1 MSLCRLICGNK
12 ALAELKKS
20 SKRMTCHKRYKIQKK
35 VREHHRKLRKEAKK
49 RGRKKPR
56 KDPGIPNSAPFKEAL
71 LREAELRKQRLEEL
85 KQQQKLERQKE
96 QDKKRKLETNPGVEL
111 SHKVLVKEE
120 FGRSKAKK
128 AKSSKQNPKKLYC
141 QELKKVIEAS
151 DVVLEVL
158 DARDPLGCRCPQ
170 VEEAIVKGRQKR
182 LVLVLNKS
190 DLVPTENLE
199 NWLNYLKKELPTV
212 VFKASTDLK
221 DKGKRIKVRKK
232 AAPFKTEVCVGKESL
247 WKLLGGFQ
255 EIYGKAIC
263 VGVIGFP
270 NVGKSSIINSLKQE
284 WICNVG
290 VSMGL
295 TRCMQVVPLDKQITL
310 IDSPGFI
317 ASPLNSAS
325 ALALRSPASIEVIKP
340 VEAAS
345 AILSHADARQ
355 VVLKFTVPDFENS
368 LEFFTS
374 FAQRRGLHQK
384 GGSPNVEGA
393 AKLLWSEWTGA
404 SLGYYCHP
412 PTSWTLSSH
421 FNESIVTD
429 MKRGFNLEEL
439 EKNNARS
446 IQAIK
451 GPRLAGSILF
461 QSSGLTNGIIEEGDI
476 PEEPPKQK
484 EQKQEEGEDYGDVDT
499 DQESVDKEGDEKSSD
514 TSPAEEACGAVP
526 KGSQAGEQSALS
538 FVMEKMTEEDDAY
551 DFSTDYVL

>member
-1 MSLCRLICGNK
+1 MKRPK
-12 ALAELKKS
+12 LKKA

-56 KDPGIPNSAPFKEAL
+56 KDPGVPNNAPFKEAL

-85 KQQQKLERQKE
+85 KQQQKLDRQKE
-96 QDKKRKLETNPGVEL
+96 QDKKRRLETDPAVEL
-111 SHKVLVKEE
+111 CNIEPVKEE
-120 FGRSKAKK
+120 FGQCKAKK
-128 AKSSKQNPKKLYC
+128 AKSSKQNPKRLYC

-170 VEEAIVKGRQKR
+170 VEEAIVKGGQKK

-190 DLVPTENLE
+190 DLVPKENLE
-199 NWLNYLKKELPTV
+199 NWLSYLTKELPTV
-212 VFKASTDLK
+212 VFKASTNLK
-221 DKGKRIKVRKK
+221 DKGKRIKVKKK
-232 AAPFKTEVCVGKESL
+232 AAPFKSEVCVGKEGL

-255 EIYGKAIC
+255 ETYGKAIH

-284 WICNVG
+284 RICNVG

-295 TRCMQVVPLDKQITL
+295 TRYMQVVPLDKQITI
-310 IDSPGFI
+310 IDSPSFI
-317 ASPLNSAS
+317 VSPLNSAI
-325 ALALRSPASIEVIKP
+325 ALALRSPASIEVVKP
-340 VEAAS
+340 MEAAS
-345 AILSHADARQ
+345 TILSHADARQ
-355 VVLKFTVPDFENS
+355 VVLKFTVPDFKNS

-404 SLGYYCHP
+404 SLGYFCHP
-412 PTSWTLSSH
+412 PTSWTPPH

-439 EKNNARS
+439 EKNNAHS
-446 IQAIK
+446 IQAIR
-451 GPRLAGSILF
+451 GPRLASSILF
-461 QSSGLTNGIIEEGDI
+461 QSSGLTNGVIEEKDI
-476 PEEPPKQK
+476 PEELPKQK
-484 EQKQEEGEDYGDVDT
+484 ERKQEERGDYEDVNT
-499 DQESVDKEGDEKSSD
+499 DQECVDEEGDEKSSD
-514 TSPAEEACGAVP
+514 MFPEEEACEALP
-526 KGSQAGEQSALS
+526 EDSQSDKQSAPS
-538 FVMEKMTEEDDAY
+538 FILDKMTEEEDDAY
-551 DFSTDYVL
+551 DFSTDYV

>member
-1 MSLCRLICGNK
+1 MKRPK
-12 ALAELKKS
+12 LKKA

-56 KDPGIPNSAPFKEAL
+56 KDPGVPNSAPFKEAL

-85 KQQQKLERQKE
+85 KQQQKLDRQKE
-96 QDKKRKLETNPGVEL
+96 QDKKRKLGTNPGVEL
-111 SHKVLVKEE
+111 SNEELVKEE
-120 FGRSKAKK
+120 FGQSKAKK

-170 VEEAIVKGRQKR
+170 VEAAIVEGGQKK

-190 DLVPTENLE
+190 DLVPKDNLE
-199 NWLNYLKKELPTV
+199 NWLIYLKKELPTV
-212 VFKASTDLK
+212 VFKASTKLK
-221 DKGKRIKVRKK
+221 DKGKRIKVGKK
-232 AAPFKTEVCVGKESL
+232 AAPFKSEVCVGKEGL
-247 WKLLGGFQ
+247 WKLLRGFQ
-255 EIYGKAIC
+255 ETYGKAIH

-284 WICNVG
+284 RICHVG

-295 TRCMQVVPLDKQITL
+295 TRCMQVIPLDKQITI
-310 IDSPGFI
+310 IDSPSFI
-317 ASPLNSAS
+317 VSPLNSAP
-325 ALALRSPASIEVIKP
+325 ALALRSPASIEVVKP

-345 AILSHADARQ
+345 AILSHADSRQ
-355 VVLKFTVPDFENS
+355 VVLKFTVPDFKNS

-384 GGSPNVEGA
+384 GGSPNVEAA

-404 SLGYYCHP
+404 TLGYYCHP
-412 PTSWTLSSH
+412 PTPWTPSPH
-421 FNESIVTD
+421 FNENIVIN
-429 MKRGFNLEEL
+429 MKWGFNLEEL

-451 GPRLAGSILF
+451 GPRLASSILF
-461 QSSGLTNGIIEEGDI
+461 QSSGLTNGIIEEKDI
-476 PEEPPKQK
+476 SEELPKQK
-484 EQKQEEGEDYGDVDT
+484 ERKQEEEEDFEDVDT
-499 DQESVDKEGDEKSSD
+499 DQESVDEEGDEKSSD
-514 TSPAEEACGAVP
+514 MSPAEEACEALP
-526 KGSQAGEQSALS
+526 ECQADEQSAQS
-538 FVMEKMTEEDDAY
+538 FVLDKITEEEDDAY
-551 DFSTDYVL
+551 DFSTDYV

>member
-1 MSLCRLICGNK
+1 
-12 ALAELKKS
+12 
-20 SKRMTCHKRYKIQKK
+20 MTCHKRYKIQKK

-56 KDPGIPNSAPFKEAL
+56 KDPGVPNSAPFKEAL

-85 KQQQKLERQKE
+85 KQQQKLDRQKE
-96 QDKKRKLETNPGVEL
+96 QDKKRRLETDPAVEL
-111 SHKVLVKEE
+111 CNIEPVKEE
-120 FGRSKAKK
+120 FGQCKAKK
-128 AKSSKQNPKKLYC
+128 DKSSKQNPKRLYC

-170 VEEAIVKGRQKR
+170 VEEAIVKGGQKK

-190 DLVPTENLE
+190 DLVPKENLE
-199 NWLNYLKKELPTV
+199 NWLSYLTKELPTV
-212 VFKASTDLK
+212 VFKASTNLK
-221 DKGKRIKVRKK
+221 DKGKRIKVKKK
-232 AAPFKTEVCVGKESL
+232 AAPFKSEVCVGKEGL

-255 EIYGKAIC
+255 ETYGKAIH

-284 WICNVG
+284 RICNVG

-295 TRCMQVVPLDKQITL
+295 TRYMQVVPLDKQITI
-310 IDSPGFI
+310 IDCPSFI
-317 ASPLNSAS
+317 VSPLNSAI
-325 ALALRSPASIEVIKP
+325 ALALRSPASIEVVKP
-340 VEAAS
+340 MEAAS

-355 VVLKFTVPDFENS
+355 VVLKFTVPDFKNS

-404 SLGYYCHP
+404 SLGYFCHP
-412 PTSWTLSSH
+412 PTSWTPPH

-429 MKRGFNLEEL
+429 MKQGVNLEEL
-439 EKNNARS
+439 EKNNAHS
-446 IQAIK
+446 IQAIR
-451 GPRLAGSILF
+451 GPRLASSILF
-461 QSSGLTNGIIEEGDI
+461 QSSGLTNAVIEEKDI
-476 PEEPPKQK
+476 PEELPKQK
-484 EQKQEEGEDYGDVDT
+484 ERKQEERGDYEDVNT
-499 DQESVDKEGDEKSSD
+499 DQECVDEEGDEKSSD
-514 TSPAEEACGAVP
+514 MFPEEEACEALP
-526 KGSQAGEQSALS
+526 EDSQSDKQSAPS
-538 FVMEKMTEEDDAY
+538 FILDKMTEEEDDAY
-551 DFSTDYVL
+551 DFSTDYV

>member
-1 MSLCRLICGNK
+1 MKRPK
-12 ALAELKKS
+12 LKKS

-49 RGRKKPR
+49 RGRKKSR

-85 KQQQKLERQKE
+85 RQQQKLERQKE

-128 AKSSKQNPKKLYC
+128 AKSSKRNPKKLYC
-141 QELKKVIEAS
+141 QEIKKVIEAS

-170 VEEAIVKGRQKR
+170 VEEAIVRGGQKR

-190 DLVPTENLE
+190 DLVPRENLE

-212 VFKASTDLK
+212 VFKASTGLK
-221 DKGKRIKVRKK
+221 DKGKRIKLVKEKKK
-232 AAPFKTEVCVGKESL
+232 AAPFKSEVCVGKEGL

-255 EIYGKAIC
+255 ETYGKAIC
-263 VGVIGFP
+263 VGVLGFP

-295 TRCMQVVPLDKQITL
+295 TRCMQLVPLDKQITL
-310 IDSPGFI
+310 IDSPSFI
-317 ASPLNSAS
+317 VSPLNSAS

-340 VEAAS
+340 MEAAS

-355 VVLKFTVPDFENS
+355 VVLKFTVPDFKNS

-412 PTSWTLSSH
+412 PTSWTSSPH

-429 MKRGFNLEEL
+429 MKWGFNLEEL

-446 IQAIK
+446 IEAIK

-476 PEEPPKQK
+476 PEKPPKQK
-484 EQKQEEGEDYGDVDT
+484 EQKHLEGEDYGDVDT
-499 DQESVDKEGDEKSSD
+499 DQESVDTEGDEKSSD
-514 TSPAEEACGAVP
+514 RPPAEEACEAVP
-526 KGSQAGEQSALS
+526 EGSQAAGDQSARS
-538 FVMEKMTEEDDAY
+538 FVLEKMTEEDDDAY
-551 DFSTDYVL
+551 DFNTDYV

>member
-1 MSLCRLICGNK
+1 M
-12 ALAELKKS
+12 
-20 SKRMTCHKRYKIQKK
+20 
-35 VREHHRKLRKEAKK
+35 
-49 RGRKKPR
+49 
-56 KDPGIPNSAPFKEAL
+56 
-71 LREAELRKQRLEEL
+71 
-85 KQQQKLERQKE
+85 
-96 QDKKRKLETNPGVEL
+96 
-111 SHKVLVKEE
+111 KEE

-221 DKGKRIKVRKK
+221 DKGKRIKERKK
-232 AAPFKTEVCVGKESL
+232 AAPFKTEVCVGKEGL

-284 WICNVG
+284 RICNVG

-340 VEAAS
+340 MEAAS

-412 PTSWTLSSH
+412 Y
-421 FNESIVTD
+421 
-429 MKRGFNLEEL
+429 
-439 EKNNARS
+439 
-446 IQAIK
+446 
-451 GPRLAGSILF
+451 IL
-461 QSSGLTNGIIEEGDI
+461 D
-476 PEEPPKQK
+476 
-484 EQKQEEGEDYGDVDT
+484 
-499 DQESVDKEGDEKSSD
+499 
-514 TSPAEEACGAVP
+514 
-526 KGSQAGEQSALS
+526 S
-538 FVMEKMTEEDDAY
+538 FFT
-551 DFSTDYVL
+551 F

>member
-1 MSLCRLICGNK
+1 MKRPK
-12 ALAELKKS
+12 LKKA

-56 KDPGIPNSAPFKEAL
+56 KDLGVPNSAPFKEAL

-85 KQQQKLERQKE
+85 KQQQKLDRQKE
-96 QDKKRKLETNPGVEL
+96 QDKKRRLETDPAVEL
-111 SHKVLVKEE
+111 SNMEPVKEE
-120 FGRSKAKK
+120 FGQYKAKK
-128 AKSSKQNPKKLYC
+128 AKSSKQNPKRLYC

-170 VEEAIVKGRQKR
+170 VEEAIVKGGQKK

-190 DLVPTENLE
+190 DLVPKENLE
-199 NWLNYLKKELPTV
+199 NWLSYLTKELPTV
-212 VFKASTDLK
+212 VFKASANMK
-221 DKGKRIKVRKK
+221 DKGKRIKVKKK
-232 AAPFKTEVCVGKESL
+232 AAAFKSEVCVGKEGL

-255 EIYGKAIC
+255 ETYGKAIH

-284 WICNVG
+284 RICNVG

-295 TRCMQVVPLDKQITL
+295 TRNMQVVPLDKQITI
-310 IDSPGFI
+310 IDSPSFI
-317 ASPLNSAS
+317 VSPLNSAI
-325 ALALRSPASIEVIKP
+325 ALALRSPASIEVVKP
-340 VEAAS
+340 MEAAS
-345 AILSHADARQ
+345 TILSHADARQ
-355 VVLKFTVPDFENS
+355 VILKFTVPDFKNS

-404 SLGYYCHP
+404 FLSYFCHP
-412 PTSWTLSSH
+412 PTSWTPPH

-429 MKRGFNLEEL
+429 MKWGFNLEEL
-439 EKNNARS
+439 EKNNAHS
-446 IQAIK
+446 IQAIR
-451 GPRLAGSILF
+451 GPRLASSILF
-461 QSSGLTNGIIEEGDI
+461 QSSGLTNGVIEEKDI
-476 PEEPPKQK
+476 PEELPKQK
-484 EQKQEEGEDYGDVDT
+484 EPKQEAAGDYEDVNT
-499 DQESVDKEGDEKSSD
+499 DQECVDEEGDEKSSD
-514 TSPAEEACGAVP
+514 MSPAEEACEALP
-526 KGSQAGEQSALS
+526 EDSQADKQSAPS
-538 FVMEKMTEEDDAY
+538 FILDKVTEEEDDAY
-551 DFSTDYVL
+551 DFSTDYV